1 MPDKQVLN
9 DEDIKTSWQRGAG
22 LGASASTDPD
32 TTDPDG
38 TDADGTDGQ
47 SGDSDT
53 TDN

>member
-1 MPDKQVLN
+1 MADKQTLN
-9 DEDIKTSWQRGAG
+9 DDDIKTSWQRAG
-22 LGASASTDPD
+22 GSNAASAADPD

-53 TDN
+53 TDK